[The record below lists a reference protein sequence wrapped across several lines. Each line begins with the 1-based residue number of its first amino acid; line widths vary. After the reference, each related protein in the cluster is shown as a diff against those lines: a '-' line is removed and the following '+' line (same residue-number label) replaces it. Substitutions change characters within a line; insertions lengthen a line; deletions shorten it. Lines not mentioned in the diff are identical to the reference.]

1 MYRVGFPF
9 WKVLARMGMPMRLR
23 VDISHDPEA
32 NVYLAQSPDLDGL
45 IVEGRTLED
54 LKNEALLAASILLK
68 LTLHRETPQA
78 RADFRLSSELHHA
91 A

>member
-9 WKVLARMGMPMRLR
+9 WKVLARMGLHVRLR
-23 VDISHDPEA
+23 VDISHDPET
-32 NVYLAQSPDLDGL
+32 NVYIAQSPDLDGL

-54 LKNEALLAASILLK
+54 LKSEALLAASTLLE
-68 LTLHRETPQA
+68 LALHQPKPLA
-78 RADFRLSSELHHA
+78 RADFRLSSELPHA